1 MLEAIILN
9 GDHTLVCDLPHDP
22 LELQNK
28 LNSIGISLTADR
40 LPLADEDGAMIRV
53 KLFASTPEEAH
64 LLSLLTPERTLSDAN
79 LSAILLHEAEA
90 NFLPRLKCGLLS
102 DSYETLDRFIDTAK
116 EEFTGERTEQA
127 ILPESQPEDE
137 TKNDSVLEEYEHNPN
152 IRLVVRCTHDGK
164 KEMIPLPLNDPQ
176 LSAVFTKLDNYGE
189 NAYSFGIEAIRYR
202 GSWPGRF
209 AKVLQDE
216 GLFALNLLTASFPA
230 MEEVNKLEAVVEYVE
245 AHAGM
250 NVDDSKTIIALA
262 DHLDDFNFYPGCM
275 DTEDVGREYIFQSQY
290 LQLSSELEEY
300 FDYTSYGD
308 DLQDEHQGEF
318 VNGGY
323 VFMEGMMRLEDV
335 LRDCENMEL
344 Q

>member
-64 LLSLLTPERTLSDAN
+64 LLSLLTLERTLSDAN

-102 DSYETLDRFIDTAK
+102 DSYETLDQFIDAAK

-152 IRLVVRCTHDGK
+152 IPLVVRCTHDGK
-164 KEMIPLPLNDPQ
+164 KEMM
-176 LSAVFTKLDNYGE
+176 S
-189 NAYSFGIEAIRYR
+189 
-202 GSWPGRF
+202 
-209 AKVLQDE
+209 
-216 GLFALNLLTASFPA
+216 
-230 MEEVNKLEAVVEYVE
+230 
-245 AHAGM
+245 
-250 NVDDSKTIIALA
+250 
-262 DHLDDFNFYPGCM
+262 
-275 DTEDVGREYIFQSQY
+275 
-290 LQLSSELEEY
+290 
-300 FDYTSYGD
+300 
-308 DLQDEHQGEF
+308 
-318 VNGGY
+318 
-323 VFMEGMMRLEDV
+323 
-335 LRDCENMEL
+335 
-344 Q
+344 